1 MTFSVVQQTVDAW
14 ISRFEEGYFPPLA
27 MLARVT
33 EETGE
38 LARAVS
44 HRFGGKKP
52 KAGEGNEDIGE
63 ELADVLFVLV
73 CFANSLG
80 IDLDEA
86 FAAVLL
92 KYRERDAGRWTIK
105 KE

>member
-1 MTFSVVQQTVDAW
+1 MTLSQVQKTVDDW

-44 HRFGGKKP
+44 HRFGGKTP
-52 KAGEGNEDIGE
+52 KAGEGDEEIGE

-86 FAAVLL
+86 FAAVMT
-92 KYRERDAGRWTIK
+92 KYRERDAGRWTE

>member
-1 MTFSVVQQTVDAW
+1 MTFSPIQRTVDEW

-52 KAGEGNEDIGE
+52 KKGEGNEDIGE

-80 IDLDEA
+80 IDLDQA
-86 FAAVLL
+86 FAAVMT
-92 KYRERDAGRWTIK
+92 KYRQRDAGRWTE

>member
-1 MTFSVVQQTVDAW
+1 MGLSDVQKTVESW

-27 MLARVT
+27 MLARLT

-44 HRFGGKKP
+44 HRFGGKRP
-52 KAGEGNEDIGE
+52 KSGEGNEEIGE

-80 IDLDEA
+80 IDLDSA
-86 FAAVLL
+86 FAAVMA
-92 KYRERDAGRWTIK
+92 KYRERDAGRWTEK